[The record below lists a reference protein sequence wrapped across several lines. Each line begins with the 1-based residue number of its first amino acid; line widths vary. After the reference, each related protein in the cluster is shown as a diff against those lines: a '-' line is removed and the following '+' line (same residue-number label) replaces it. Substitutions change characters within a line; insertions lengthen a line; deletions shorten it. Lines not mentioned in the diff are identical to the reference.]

1 MRRRDFFGIIGGAVA
16 WPLSA
21 QAQQS
26 PRPPIVGYL
35 MNARPEGGTA
45 FVAAVRKG
53 LGEAGMVE
61 GKDFTEELRWSNNDA
76 DRLPELAAD
85 LVRRRVAVIVA
96 LTTSPAVRAAKAATT
111 EIPIV
116 FVTGIDP
123 VQAGFVTSLNRPGG
137 NVTGIS
143 AMNLELGSKWIA
155 LLHELLPA
163 AKRVAVLVNFE
174 GGESARLL
182 ITNTQAANLAI
193 GLQTEF
199 VFASKVDEIDSA
211 LAGLGSRAQALI
223 VHPDVFFVQNRAKLA
238 ALAIR
243 EKLPTLSTLP
253 DFTKAGGMMSYGSN
267 FIDAHRQAGIYVGRI
282 LRGDKPGELP
292 VQQASKFNFMINL
305 KTAKA
310 IDVDIPATLLARADE
325 VIE

>member
-1 MRRRDFFGIIGGAVA
+1 MRRREFLGIFGGAAAA
-16 WPLSA
+16 WPFAA
-21 QAQQS
+21 QAQQ
-26 PRPPIVGYL
+26 PAPPPVIGFL
-35 MNARPEGGTA
+35 SQSTPEAGAA

-61 GKDFTEELRWSNNDA
+61 GKDFTSEVRWANRDA
-76 DRLPELAAD
+76 DRLPGLAND

-96 LTTSPAVRAAKAATT
+96 LNTALTVRAAKTTTT

-116 FVTGIDP
+116 FMTK
-123 VQAGFVTSLNRPGG
+123 AGLVTSLNRPGG

-143 AMNLELGSKWIA
+143 AMNLEIASKWVA

-163 AKRVAVLVNFE
+163 IKRIAVLVNFTS
-174 GGESARLL
+174 GESARQL
-182 ITNTQAANLAI
+182 ITGTQAAALTI

-199 VFASKVDEIDSA
+199 VFADNESEIDA
-211 LAGLGSRAQALI
+211 AFAGLGARAQALI
-223 VHPDVFFVQNRAKLA
+223 IHPDALFGQYRVKLA

-243 EKLPTLSTLP
+243 EKLPALSIVP
-253 DFTKAGGMMSYGSN
+253 DFAKAGGLMSYGSN
-267 FIDAHRQAGIYVGRI
+267 FIDALRQGGIYVARI
-282 LRGDKPGELP
+282 LKGAKPGELP
-292 VQQASKFNFMINL
+292 VQQATKFNFVINL

-310 IDVDIPATLLARADE
+310 IGVDIPATLLARADE

>member
-1 MRRRDFFGIIGGAVA
+1 MKRREFLGVLGGAAAA
-16 WPLSA
+16 WPLTA
-21 QAQQS
+21 QAQPS
-26 PRPPIVGYL
+26 RPPIVGYL
-35 MNARPEGGTA
+35 MNGRPEGQTA
-45 FVAAVRKG
+45 LVTAVRKG

-61 GKDFTEELRWSNNDA
+61 GKDFTSELRWANNNS
-76 DRLPELAAD
+76 DRLPGLAAD
-85 LVRRRVAVIVA
+85 LVQRRVAVIVV
-96 LTTSPAVRAAKAATT
+96 LTTSPAVRAAKTATT

-116 FVTGIDP
+116 FVTGTDP
-123 VQAGFVTSLNRPGG
+123 VQAGFVTSLSRPGG

-143 AMNLELGSKWIA
+143 AMNLELGSKWVA

-182 ITNTQAANLAI
+182 ITGTQAANLEI

-199 VFASKVDEIDSA
+199 VFASKVDEIEA
-211 LAGLGSRAQALI
+211 AFAGLGSRAQALI
-223 VHPDVFFVQNRAKLA
+223 VHPDAFFLQNRARVA

-243 EKLPTLSTLP
+243 EKLPAISTLP
-253 DFTKAGGMMSYGSN
+253 DFAKAGGMMSYGSN
-267 FIDAHRQAGIYVGRI
+267 FIDAHRQAGVYVGRI
-282 LRGDKPGELP
+282 LRGEKPGELP
-292 VQQASKFNFMINL
+292 VQQASRFDFVINL

-310 IDVDIPATLLARADE
+310 IGIDIPPTLLARADA